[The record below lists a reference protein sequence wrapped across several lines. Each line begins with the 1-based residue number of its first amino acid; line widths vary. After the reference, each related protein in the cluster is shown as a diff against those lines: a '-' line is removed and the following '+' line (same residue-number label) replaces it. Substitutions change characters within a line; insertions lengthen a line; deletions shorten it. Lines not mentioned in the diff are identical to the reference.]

1 VVLPAPGAPVS
12 TNLSVTMYSWL
23 GRLGCMAKVA
33 IVGPGGV
40 GGLVGALLTRAG
52 HDVVY
57 VARPETAARLNA
69 GGIEVHSVRF
79 GNFTVPAR
87 AVATLTSP
95 VGLSVVATKATTLTD
110 ALERV
115 PAGGA
120 DVILPLLNGVEHM
133 GVLRGR
139 YPAAHVV
146 AGSIRVES
154 TRVGPGRIEHTSQFC
169 LVEVAGPEVSGL
181 LEAAGMDVVV
191 RDSETALLW
200 DKMALLAPLAL
211 ITTAARAGIGAARE
225 LRRDDLV
232 DIVAEVAAVARANGT
247 TTDPEA
253 MLGVIDQIPAPMK
266 SSMLRDAEAGRPLE
280 LDAIGGAVLRAGAAL
295 GIPTPATARVVASL
309 SRRVVPKSEVD
320 AGA

>member
-1 VVLPAPGAPVS
+1 
-12 TNLSVTMYSWL
+12 
-23 GRLGCMAKVA
+23 MAGVA

-52 HDVVY
+52 HDVVF

-79 GNFTVPAR
+79 GDFTVPAR
-87 AVATLTSP
+87 AVEALASP
-95 VGLSVVATKATTLTD
+95 VGLCVVATKATTLTD

-139 YPAAHVV
+139 YPDARVV

-154 TRVGPGRIEHTSQFC
+154 TRVGPGRIEHTSRFC
-169 LVEVAGPEVSGL
+169 LVEVAGPDLSEL
-181 LEAAGMDVVV
+181 LEGAGMDVVV
-191 RDSETALLW
+191 RDSEPALLW
-200 DKMALLAPLAL
+200 DKMTLLAPLAL

-225 LRRDDLV
+225 MRRADLL

-247 TTDPEA
+247 TTDAEA
-253 MLGVIDQIPAPMK
+253 ILGVIEAIPAPMK

-295 GIPTPATARVVASL
+295 GIPTPATARVVAEL
-309 SRRVVPKSEVD
+309 S
-320 AGA
+320 